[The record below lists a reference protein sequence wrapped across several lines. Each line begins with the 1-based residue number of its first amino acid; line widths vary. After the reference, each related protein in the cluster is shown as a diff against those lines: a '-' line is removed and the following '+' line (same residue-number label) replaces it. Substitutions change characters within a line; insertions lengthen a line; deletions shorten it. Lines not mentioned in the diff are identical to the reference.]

1 MLGAAIGAIGSLVGS
16 IFGADKAKDAAREQ
30 AALQR
35 EFAQNGIRWKVE
47 DAKAAGIHPLY
58 ALGAQTTAYS
68 PVTVGGA
75 DWGGVGQNIGSAIG
89 AMTTPKEKADGF
101 AKTVQD
107 LTLQKMGLENEVL
120 ASQLRM
126 INQPGR
132 GPGMPGATLIPGQGS
147 TGQTIKIA
155 GNTVQI
161 DNNTSDAQV
170 GEDRYGEIGGEVIG
184 GIAAVSDALKAIEP
198 YRPGKASTQE
208 KIYRQNYKYR
218 NHGLS
223 EPIPSRFA
231 R

>member
-1 MLGAAIGAIGSLVGS
+1 MDPVSAALGAVGS
-16 IFGADKAKDAAREQ
+16 FVNQIFGKKAADDQ
-30 AALQR
+30 ADLQR

-47 DAKAAGIHPLY
+47 DAKKAGIHPLY

-75 DWGGVGQNIGSAIG
+75 DWGGVGQNIGSAIDS
-89 AMTTPKEKADGF
+89 MRTPTEKAEGF
-101 AKTVQD
+101 QKTVQD
-107 LTLQKMGLENEVL
+107 LTIQKMGLENEVL

-126 INQPGR
+126 VNQPGR
-132 GPGMPGATLIPGQGS
+132 GPGMPGETLIPGQGS
-147 TGQTIKIA
+147 TGQSIKIA

-161 DNNTSDAQV
+161 DNNTADAQV
-170 GEDRYGEIGGEVIG
+170 GENRWGEIGGEIIG
-184 GIAAVSDALKAIEP
+184 GIAAVNDALKNTEEWRKP
-198 YRPGKASTQE
+198 RASSRTEE

-223 EPIPSRFA
+223 EPIPQRFA